1 VFNPA
6 LGWPAVDTELER
18 LLETLYEEG
27 RGHDASTEDRRER
40 LRNVEPESARMLA
53 VLIRALKPREILE
66 LGTSNG
72 YSTIWLADAA
82 RAIGARLTSIEVD
95 SGRAAQADQNLQLA
109 GLREHV
115 ELRLEDAL
123 ETLADAAESSC
134 DLIFLDAERPA
145 YPSYWPD
152 LLRALRPS
160 GLLVV
165 DNAISHEH
173 ELIEFRELVERD
185 ERVTDSLVPIGAGM
199 LLVVK
204 HLPAAAA
211 R

>member
-1 VFNPA
+1 MDP
-6 LGWPAVDTELER
+6 ELEQ

-27 RGHDASTEDRRER
+27 RGYDASTGDRRER

-53 VLIRALKPREILE
+53 VLIRALKPCVILE

-82 RAIGARLTSIEVD
+82 RAIGARVTSVEVD
-95 SGRAAQADQNLQLA
+95 PGRAAQAQQNLQLA
-109 GLREHV
+109 SLREHV

-123 ETLADAAESSC
+123 ETLADAPESSW

-152 LLRALRPS
+152 LLRTLRPS

-204 HLPAAAA
+204 HQPAAAA